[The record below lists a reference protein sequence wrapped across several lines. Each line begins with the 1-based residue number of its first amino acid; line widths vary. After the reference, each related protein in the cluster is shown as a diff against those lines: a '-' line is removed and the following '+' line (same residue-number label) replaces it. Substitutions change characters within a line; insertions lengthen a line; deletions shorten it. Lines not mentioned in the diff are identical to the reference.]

1 MRLLLTIPVGAA
13 LLAAAAVEAR
23 ADTLQVGPGRTHE
36 TIASAVAAAQPGDRI
51 VVNRG
56 TYVEDVT
63 LDKADVTISGRGG
76 VVWYGTSKFSAALT
90 IAPMA
95 ERAAV
100 SGITFRGHRDGIRI
114 EGPDA
119 TVSRCLFRV
128 SGGGVELV
136 ATGAGAK
143 LLRLKVYGC
152 SDAVSGQADRVTID
166 RIDVSFV
173 DSDCVYVDG
182 DDVVVTNSS
191 FRGSADDY
199 AIDVQGHRARIQ
211 RNRGRSLW
219 NSLVHVRGDDA
230 LVEDND
236 ASGIVSDNGYYVQ
249 GHGATV
255 RGNRAAL
262 CASDGI
268 QVQGDD
274 AVIEGNVIDTVGD
287 DGIDVRGTRF
297 RIAGNRVSEAVDPS
311 AGIYASTSGTMET
324 PEGLIEGNVVTGS
337 GYDGIEVNGAGVTLR
352 RNQVSDC
359 GRSGFVLYGTGHVL
373 ELNTVTGCGDSG
385 YLVLAAGTSLSKCVS
400 KGVGDNAFLVV
411 AANVTLT
418 ACTGTGAA
426 GEGLES
432 NAANVTFTDCTFLG
446 NRLDVGASQDMG
458 DSLIDGGGNKFKTGG
473 TTTPPVDPNGG

>member
-1 MRLLLTIPVGAA
+1 MRLLLTIPV
-13 LLAAAAVEAR
+13 AAVLVAATALEAR

-36 TIASAVAAAQPGDRI
+36 TIRAAVAAAQPGDRI

-90 IAPMA
+90 IAPEA
-95 ERAAV
+95 ERATV
-100 SGITFRGHRDGIRI
+100 SGITFRGRRAGIRI

-128 SGGGVELV
+128 GGGGVDLV
-136 ATGAGAK
+136 STGAGAK
-143 LLRLKVYGC
+143 LLRLKVYACG
-152 SDAVSGQADRVTID
+152 DAVSGQADRVTID
-166 RIDVSFV
+166 RMDVSFV
-173 DSDCVYVDG
+173 SSDCVYVDG

-191 FRGSADDY
+191 FRSSADDY
-199 AIDVQGHRARIQ
+199 AIDVSGNRARIQ

-249 GHGATV
+249 GKRAV
-255 RGNRAAL
+255 LRGNRAVG

-274 AVIEGNVIDTVGD
+274 AVVERNVIDTVGD

-297 RIAGNRVSEAVDPS
+297 RVSRNRVSEAVDPS
-311 AGIYASTSGTMET
+311 AGIYVSTSGTMET
-324 PEGLIEGNVVTGS
+324 PEGIVEENVVTGS
-337 GYDGIEVNGAGVTLR
+337 GYDGIEVNGAGVTVR

-359 GRSGFVLYGTGHVL
+359 GRSGIVLYGSGHVL
-373 ELNTVTGCGDSG
+373 DSNTVLGCGNSG
-385 YLVLAAGTSLSKCVS
+385 YIVQSSGTTLTKCVS
-400 KGVGDNAFLVV
+400 KNAGDNGFLVV
-411 AANVTLT
+411 ASNVTLT
-418 ACTGTGAA
+418 ACTGTGSAA
-426 GEGLES
+426 EGLES
-432 NAANVTFTDCTFLG
+432 NAANVTFTGCTFLG

-473 TTTPPVDPNGG
+473 TTTPPVDPNAG

>member
-1 MRLLLTIPVGAA
+1 MRLLLTIPVAA
-13 LLAAAAVEAR
+13 AMLAAAAVEAR

-76 VVWYGTSKFSAALT
+76 VVWYGIAKFSAVLT
-90 IAPMA
+90 IAPAA

-100 SGITFRGHRDGIRI
+100 SGITFRGRRSGIRI
-114 EGPDA
+114 EAPDV

-128 SGGGVELV
+128 SGGGVDLIPT
-136 ATGAGAK
+136 AAGARV
-143 LLRLKVYGC
+143 LRSKVYACG
-152 SDAVSGQADRVTID
+152 DAVSGQADRVTID
-166 RIDVSFV
+166 RLDVSFV
-173 DSDCVYVDG
+173 NSDCVYVDG

-191 FRGSADDY
+191 FRSSADDY
-199 AIDVQGHRARIQ
+199 AIDILGHRAKIQ

-219 NSLVHVRGDDA
+219 NSLVNVRGDDA

-236 ASGIVSDNGYYVQ
+236 ASGIVSDNGYRVQ
-249 GHGATV
+249 GHRATL
-255 RGNRAAL
+255 RGNRAAS

-268 QVQGDD
+268 QVVGDD
-274 AVIEGNVIDTVGD
+274 AVIDGNVIDTTGD

-297 RIAGNRVSEAVDPS
+297 WITENRISEAVDPS

-324 PEGLIEGNVVTGS
+324 PVGLIEGNVVSGS
-337 GYDGIEVNGAGVTLR
+337 GYEGIEVTGSGVTLR

-359 GRSGFVLYGTGHVL
+359 GRSGFVLYGSGHVL
-373 ELNTVTGCGDSG
+373 ELNTVTGCGNSG
-385 YLVLAAGTSLSKCVS
+385 FIVQSSGTTLTKCVS
-400 KGVGDNAFLVV
+400 KGAGDNGFLVV
-411 AANVTLT
+411 ASNVTLT